1 MDWYI
6 IEDKYYREIDAV
18 SAAEWERMSD
28 KYNYRVINVIDA
40 DTAKEMGL
48 A

>member
-6 IEDKYYREIDAV
+6 IEDKYYREIDV
-18 SAAEWERMSD
+18 ISAAEWERMSD
-28 KYNYRVINVIDA
+28 KYNYHVINVIDT

-48 A
+48 E